1 MAQRKT
7 AEQIRRLLTEYR
19 DRGDMTRE
27 EFCRSRGMT
36 VKTLGYYWRR
46 YRNLAEP
53 VKLARVQLKEAET
66 VGCFRLVLRNGR
78 RIECDGAELARLIR
92 IAEVA

>member
-7 AEQIRRLLTEYR
+7 AEQIKRLLTEYR

-27 EFCRSRGMT
+27 EFCRTRGIAI
-36 VKTLGYYWRR
+36 KSLGYYRQR
-46 YRNLAEP
+46 YRDLVEP
-53 VKLARVQLKEAET
+53 VKLARVQLKEADT
-66 VGCFRLVLRNGR
+66 AGCFRLVLRNGR